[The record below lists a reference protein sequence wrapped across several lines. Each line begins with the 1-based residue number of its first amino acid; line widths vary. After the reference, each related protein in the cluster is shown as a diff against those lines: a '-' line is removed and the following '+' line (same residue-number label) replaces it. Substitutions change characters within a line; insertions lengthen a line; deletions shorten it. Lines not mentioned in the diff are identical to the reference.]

1 MASATRDWDAGTYHR
16 VSVPHEEWA
25 RSVLDRLPLEGDET
39 VLDAGCGS
47 GRVTSLLIERLPSGR
62 VVAVD
67 GSPSMIEKVRETLRP
82 GDEAL
87 VSDLT
92 ELELDQDRQVDAV
105 FSSAVFHWVL
115 DHDLLFRRL
124 RTVLRPGG
132 AIAAQC
138 GGAGNI
144 DRLRT
149 ISDKVAAEEPFAP
162 YFEGF
167 DEPWNYAGAEE
178 TEARLTA
185 AGFTDVRCWLQPW
198 TIEPPEP
205 AEFLRTVC
213 LGPHMDRLPKELQMP
228 FVGRVLEREPE
239 PLQLEYV
246 RLNIEAHAAA

>member
-1 MASATRDWDAGTYHR
+1 MDSATRDWDAGTYHR

-25 RSVLDRLPLEGDET
+25 RSVLDRLPLQGNET

-47 GRVTSLLIERLPSGR
+47 GRVTGLLIERLPEGR

-67 GSPSMIEKVRETLRP
+67 GSASMIEKVRETLRP

-92 ELELDQDRQVDAV
+92 ELKLEQQVDAV

-124 RTVLRPGG
+124 AAALRPGG

-149 ISDKVAAEEPFAP
+149 ICAEVAASAPFAP
-162 YFEGF
+162 HFEDF

-178 TEARLTA
+178 TEARLAA
-185 AGFTDVRCWLQPW
+185 AGFVDVRCWLQPW

-213 LGPHMDRLPKELQMP
+213 LGPHIDRLPDELRTP
-228 FVGRVLEREPE
+228 FIEQVLVAEPE
-239 PLQLEYV
+239 PLRLEYV
-246 RLNIEAHAAA
+246 RLNIEARIN

>member
-1 MASATRDWDAGTYHR
+1 M
-16 VSVPHEEWA
+16 V
-25 RSVLDRLPLEGDET
+25 
-39 VLDAGCGS
+39 
-47 GRVTSLLIERLPSGR
+47 
-62 VVAVD
+62 
-67 GSPSMIEKVRETLRP
+67 EKVRETLRP

-92 ELELDQDRQVDAV
+92 ELELDQQVHAV

-124 RTVLRPGG
+124 RAVLRPGG

-144 DRLRT
+144 DRLRS
-149 ISDKVAAEEPFAP
+149 ISGEVAASEPFAS

-167 DEPWNYAGAEE
+167 GEPWNYAGAEE
-178 TEARLTA
+178 TKARLEA
-185 AGFTDVRCWLQPW
+185 AGFDRVRCWLQPW

-213 LGPHMDRLPKELQMP
+213 LGPHMDRLPEELRMP
-228 FVGRVLEREPE
+228 FVERVLEDESS
-239 PLQLEYV
+239 PLQMDYV

>member
-1 MASATRDWDAGTYHR
+1 MAPATRDWDAGTYHR

-25 RSVLDRLPLEGDET
+25 RSVLDRLPLQGDET

-47 GRVTSLLIERLPSGR
+47 GRVTGLLIERLPRGR
-62 VVAVD
+62 VLAVD

-92 ELELDQDRQVDAV
+92 ELALDQQVDAV

-115 DHDLLFRRL
+115 NHDLLFRRL
-124 RTVLRPGG
+124 AAVLRPGG

-149 ISDKVAAEEPFAP
+149 ISGKVAASEPFAS

-178 TEARLTA
+178 TEARLVG
-185 AGFTDVRCWLQPW
+185 AGFVDVRCWLQPW

-213 LGPHMDRLPKELQMP
+213 LGPHMDRLPEELQSP
-228 FVGRVLEREPE
+228 FVKRVLEDEPA
-239 PLQLEYV
+239 PLQMEYV
-246 RLNIEAHAAA
+246 RLNIEARAAA

>member
-1 MASATRDWDAGTYHR
+1 MAAATRDWDAGTYHR

-25 RSVLDRLPLEGDET
+25 RSVLDRLSLRGDET

-47 GRVTSLLIERLPSGR
+47 GRVTGLLIERLPKGR

-67 GSPSMIEKVRETLRP
+67 GSPSMVEKVGETLRP
-82 GDEAL
+82 GDAAL
-87 VSDLT
+87 LSDLT
-92 ELELDQDRQVDAV
+92 ELELEQRVDAV

-124 RTVLRPGG
+124 EAVLRPGG

-144 DRLRT
+144 NRLRGICDEVT
-149 ISDKVAAEEPFAP
+149 GEEPFATHFGG
-162 YFEGF
+162 FET
-167 DEPWNYAGAEE
+167 PWNYAGAKE

-185 AGFTDVRCWLQPW
+185 AGFVDVRCWLQPW

-213 LGPHMDRLPKELQMP
+213 LGPHMDRLPEELRGP
-228 FVGRVLEREPE
+228 FVERVLEREPV
-239 PLQLEYV
+239 PLRMEYV
-246 RLNIEAHAAA
+246 RLNIEARAAA

>member
-1 MASATRDWDAGTYHR
+1 M
-16 VSVPHEEWA
+16 
-25 RSVLDRLPLEGDET
+25 LDRLPLRGDET

-47 GRVTSLLIERLPSGR
+47 GRVTGLLIERLPEGR

-67 GSPSMIEKVRETLRP
+67 GSASMIEKVRETLRP
-82 GDEAL
+82 GDAAL

-92 ELELDQDRQVDAV
+92 ELELEQEVDAV

-115 DHDLLFRRL
+115 DHDLLFRQL
-124 RTVLRPGG
+124 RAVLRPGG

-149 ISDKVAAEEPFAP
+149 ICAEVASGEPFAP
-162 YFEGF
+162 HFEGF

-178 TEARLTA
+178 TEARLEA
-185 AGFTDVRCWLQPW
+185 AGFVDVRCWLQPW

-213 LGPHMDRLPKELQMP
+213 LGPHMDRLPEELQAP
-228 FVGRVLEREPE
+228 FVARVLEREPE
-239 PLQLEYV
+239 PLRMGYV